1 MIEDLSAVLLTRS
14 DSLEKA
20 ALLLSENSL
29 QIVLVVDKDEKL
41 LGTVTD
47 GDIRRALLAGY
58 SITAS
63 VENIMEDK
71 PTYVH
76 MEESRS
82 RRLQILRDKALL
94 HLPVLNNEGSVVGLE
109 TIQELLFRRKKNNRV
124 LLMAG
129 GFGKRLYPLTK
140 DIPKPLLPIGGRPI
154 LEMIVEQLSEEGF
167 YDFIISVHYKA
178 DQIREHFG
186 DGEKWGVK
194 IQYLEE
200 DKPRGTAGAVGM
212 LDSEQI
218 EEPFIV
224 MNGDLITKVDFSQL
238 IGHHI
243 RSGSSAT
250 VCVREYEFTI
260 PFGVVE
266 GDQENMKKIVEKP
279 AKQCFINAGIYV
291 LEPEL
296 IDSFES
302 NTALGMPELLN
313 KVAFEGRKVT
323 MFPIHEYWADI
334 GHMDE
339 YRRVIHEHED
349 A

>member
-1 MIEDLSAVLLTRS
+1 
-14 DSLEKA
+14 
-20 ALLLSENSL
+20 
-29 QIVLVVDKDEKL
+29 
-41 LGTVTD
+41 
-47 GDIRRALLAGY
+47 
-58 SITAS
+58 
-63 VENIMEDK
+63 
-71 PTYVH
+71 
-76 MEESRS
+76 
-82 RRLQILRDKALL
+82 
-94 HLPVLNNEGSVVGLE
+94 
-109 TIQELLFRRKKNNRV
+109 
-124 LLMAG
+124 
-129 GFGKRLYPLTK
+129 
-140 DIPKPLLPIGGRPI
+140 
-154 LEMIVEQLSEEGF
+154 
-167 YDFIISVHYKA
+167 
-178 DQIREHFG
+178 
-186 DGEKWGVK
+186 
-194 IQYLEE
+194 
-200 DKPRGTAGAVGM
+200 M

-266 GDQENMKKIVEKP
+266 GDQENMKKIIEKP
-279 AKQCFINAGIYV
+279 TKQCFINAGIYV

-339 YRRVIHEHED
+339 YHRVIHEHED

>member
-1 MIEDLSAVLLTRS
+1 MIEDLSSVLLTRS

-94 HLPVLNNEGSVVGLE
+94 HLPVIDYTGSVVGLE

-167 YDFIISVHYKA
+167 YDFIISVPIKLTRYESISAMAK
-178 DQIREHFG
+178 
-186 DGEKWGVK
+186 
-194 IQYLEE
+194 
-200 DKPRGTAGAVGM
+200 
-212 LDSEQI
+212 
-218 EEPFIV
+218 
-224 MNGDLITKVDFSQL
+224 NG
-238 IGHHI
+238 
-243 RSGSSAT
+243 GSKYS
-250 VCVREYEFTI
+250 I
-260 PFGVVE
+260 
-266 GDQENMKKIVEKP
+266 
-279 AKQCFINAGIYV
+279 
-291 LEPEL
+291 
-296 IDSFES
+296 
-302 NTALGMPELLN
+302 
-313 KVAFEGRKVT
+313 
-323 MFPIHEYWADI
+323 
-334 GHMDE
+334 
-339 YRRVIHEHED
+339 
-349 A
+349 

>member
-1 MIEDLSAVLLTRS
+1 MIEDLSSVLLSR
-14 DSLEKA
+14 DESLEKA

-29 QIVLVVDKDEKL
+29 QIVLIVDEERKL

-76 MEESRS
+76 MEESRR

-94 HLPVLNNEGSVVGLE
+94 HLPVIDNEGSVVGLE

-167 YDFIISVHYKA
+167 YDFII
-178 DQIREHFG
+178 
-186 DGEKWGVK
+186 
-194 IQYLEE
+194 
-200 DKPRGTAGAVGM
+200 
-212 LDSEQI
+212 
-218 EEPFIV
+218 
-224 MNGDLITKVDFSQL
+224 
-238 IGHHI
+238 
-243 RSGSSAT
+243 
-250 VCVREYEFTI
+250 
-260 PFGVVE
+260 
-266 GDQENMKKIVEKP
+266 
-279 AKQCFINAGIYV
+279 
-291 LEPEL
+291 
-296 IDSFES
+296 
-302 NTALGMPELLN
+302 
-313 KVAFEGRKVT
+313 
-323 MFPIHEYWADI
+323 
-334 GHMDE
+334 
-339 YRRVIHEHED
+339 
-349 A
+349 